1 MTMDSGLGVAST
13 LPVVQ
18 DVGSSALAFLQCSRL
33 EQTMSTRY
41 RGLNS
46 ESHTNPCRT
55 AEGAGQPSDEKDRE
69 QVRCMLKMFGERR
82 RSIWRSNLPLG
93 TAGRFRAPNGTSG
106 RRAIILEQIDAEHG
120 GLIWFPS
127 RPPAARRGFMDSGR
141 SPGARRLLEYIDRHA
156 DAALIWQ
163 ARKSLDHKPNSRPNW
178 SSFRFRCNQG
188 READHCGDGDTCP
201 GKGHSVRFRREQA
214 TSRTRAEWQI
224 ARQSQRPSFHVTFLG
239 LTPGPPSFAN
249 HRRGPSNSAAA
260 GWAPSSS
267 MSAHSWASSRRRGC
281 GGGWGWTP
289 AATAAEVR
297 PRCRIRCMFAEFVRC
312 QTLQV
317 VDFPWRALHELQPD

>member
-1 MTMDSGLGVAST
+1 
-13 LPVVQ
+13 
-18 DVGSSALAFLQCSRL
+18 
-33 EQTMSTRY
+33 
-41 RGLNS
+41 
-46 ESHTNPCRT
+46 
-55 AEGAGQPSDEKDRE
+55 
-69 QVRCMLKMFGERR
+69 MLKMFGERR

-127 RPPAARRGFMDSGR
+127 RLPAARRGFMNSGR

-163 ARKSLDHKPNSRPNW
+163 ARKSLDHKPDSRPNW

-214 TSRTRAEWQI
+214 TSRTRAEWQNSATI
-224 ARQSQRPSFHVTFLG
+224 AASFISRHLPRPDPRPAVVSESPPRTLQQRSGWLGAFQQHVCPQLGELAPTRLRRGLG
-239 LTPGPPSFAN
+239 LDP
-249 HRRGPSNSAAA
+249 
-260 GWAPSSS
+260 
-267 MSAHSWASSRRRGC
+267 
-281 GGGWGWTP
+281 
-289 AATAAEVR
+289 
-297 PRCRIRCMFAEFVRC
+297 CRYCR
-312 QTLQV
+312 
-317 VDFPWRALHELQPD
+317 